1 MKVALLILV
10 VVMVCVPMKVQAE
23 EVSSVVDTD
32 GDGYSDE
39 QELFSG
45 FDPKNPEPV
54 ELPKTI
60 KVSLKE
66 QRLRYYTGDYL
77 IKEVKVSTGLAKY
90 STPRG
95 VFTIDK
101 KMPSHLYAG
110 QGYYYPNTKW
120 NMRFKPHPKG
130 SYYIHGAYW
139 HNSFGKPRSH
149 GCVNVAYK
157 DVEALYNWA
166 PVGTPVII
174 E

>member
-1 MKVALLILV
+1 MKAALLILIAI
-10 VVMVCVPMKVQAE
+10 MVCVPAKVRAE
-23 EVSSVVDTD
+23 EVPLIIDSD

-39 QELFSG
+39 LELFSG
-45 FDPKNPEPV
+45 YDPKNPEPV
-54 ELPKTI
+54 ALPKTI
-60 KVSLKE
+60 KVSIKE

-77 IKEVKVSTGLAKY
+77 VKEVKVSTGLAKY
-90 STPRG
+90 PTPRG
-95 VFTIDK
+95 TFAIDK

-120 NMRFKPHPKG
+120 NMRFKFHPKG

-174 E
+174 Q